1 MAQNVEELAQI
12 LNRLQE
18 ENKINSEDVNKI
30 LVDIKSKVDY
40 LNDNSDENSLL
51 IDSLKEAFSA
61 KKSEDLEKFSEL
73 TGSIEEIKG
82 TLSSAISRDDFNK
95 FLENLQAFE
104 ANFRQAVSGISYDK
118 QSFFEGIQEELG
130 RVVEKSVIL
139 KDLFPQE
146 EQEAL
151 NNLANTI
158 KESLEA
164 AKQEVSS
171 NLTGGASALSENI
184 KSVITLINTTKSEI
198 FRNTADNI
206 SVLSDDMKAAAG
218 QLDNELSG
226 LKTILT
232 RNFDDSAQL
241 LAGLNDANI
250 KITEIIKTSEQ
261 NLADNINNI
270 KTSIDNLFNHL
281 DVIKSELKENSDTN
295 LNKIIETIRENSAQI
310 ADFKENVSVN
320 LSGYLTAIKEL
331 FITFSEEMKNSQDS
345 LVSDIFDRKL
355 QELEVLSTDIKN
367 LDVNL
372 EQKEDNYK
380 DYVSGKINDIQN
392 FLNSIQENVSSKNEK
407 FDELQKVIEEYTSLV
422 NNFASNND
430 IKFGETMSEIMEVK
444 DYIAG
449 TSIKLDDIQNNITS
463 TINTNSDKLEELTG
477 TVSNQLNNFN
487 TKLYSISDE
496 LRQELNTGNA
506 SLKELTGEINTNIS
520 GNFNDVKTILE
531 CMRANIS
538 QCSDNMNGKIDDYN
552 ASINNNNEVHK
563 ETLSSIQKTIDETL
577 SIINQNQI
585 ANLDKNA
592 VIEQKLQ
599 SNLDKINELIHS
611 ITEQSVQSV
620 TEKCNEISDGMKN
633 EVRENTNFVL
643 QNVEKLLAQLEQAKN
658 ELFANQSINRNGIE
672 QAISNNIK
680 ISEGNVLQ
688 NTEQLSQNITDKFT
702 SVFEQLGAIKQHLE
716 EHPDETPQF
725 TKQLME
731 CINNTE
737 NALNENIK
745 HNSEVYSVNLNEK
758 FENLSGQLTEIKQHI
773 EDKPDETTQLLQQLI
788 DRINDIRNE
797 LNEDFREK
805 TDEYSNEVAAKFSYI
820 NDQLNSI
827 RQYIEENPD
836 ASELIAGKMADSIN
850 NAKNELSEN
859 IKTDFNSVAQSIGA
873 LLGQLET
880 AKKDITANHVNSHS
894 QLEQSVIANLK
905 TAEENIAQKTGQFSQ
920 DISEKINAISENIN
934 SLKND
939 LNGQNN
945 SESESITDAK
955 NEINKN
961 IKTDFNIIAQ
971 SIGGL
976 LAKVEAFK
984 NDITANNAAGRTN
997 LEQSL
1002 IANLKTTEEILSA
1015 NSGKYSEEISGKIE
1029 GITDRINEIKSGIEE
1044 ALQTGMSASSE
1055 KLSVIETKLNDISD
1069 NYEQNLEMLQTKLGE
1084 YITAVDKIS
1093 EETGAKIDS
1102 SLDEFIDIKNE
1113 ISKIYKQVSSVKDE
1127 NSTALSGHLTDIL
1140 DKLNEITG
1148 AITDSGNDISSG
1160 IKDVV
1165 QENSALIDKSLNY
1178 ITISLDE
1185 IKTKQ
1190 ADTYDLYGEN
1200 LSDKL
1205 SSIKQELELVN
1216 TDVLNAVNTKSED
1229 LVKEFEPLKDAVG
1242 KFLEFDFNFV
1252 ISEIKNQ
1259 VELSYL
1265 NLLSE
1270 LKDNLIENHDSY
1282 IKIENTYKDIVS
1294 RCASL
1299 EDYINSFTKD
1309 NLELI
1314 NTTIANI
1321 DLTVRSTLE
1330 KTNSLAEQWHKDF
1343 EAFDEQITQNNNLQE
1358 LSLTTTLESIK
1369 NTLDEKISAGNEELK
1384 ECLAVMLNNDDV
1396 MLALESLGGD
1406 VSDKIEEYKSS
1417 VESSDRDLKETI
1429 TGLNNDISGRLDNI
1443 KQDLQNNA
1451 AQELAENINSQIK
1464 EVTDVLK
1471 TLHEKVDIL
1480 AMSDNS
1486 EISEDVNTSA
1496 AKILDAVEELHKKV
1510 DVLALSDTNDDDD
1523 KISDTI
1529 AGIADE
1535 IKSLHSK
1542 VDVLA
1547 MSDTSEVNEEI
1558 SDTIAGIADEIKSLH
1573 SKVDVLAMSDNSE
1586 VNEEISD
1593 TIAGIADE
1601 IKSLHSKVDVLAMSD
1616 NSEVNEEISDNIAGI
1631 ADEIK
1636 SLHSK
1641 VDVLA
1646 MSDNSDLQAG
1656 LDDIHGAVL
1665 EQNRLLEQANNRNN
1679 TEEITEKVDE
1689 KLTELFN
1696 CIDKNNDETDKVSEM
1711 LKVLHE
1717 KVDILAMSD
1726 DTDIRDEIEDIKQL
1740 ILEQRK
1746 LFEGA
1751 DDTENAQEIDN
1762 YLNQLLSDINKIEKG
1777 ISEIDLEKNTQD
1789 IKDSVMTA
1797 ILSVTDQISFVE
1809 ETEEIKDFVEEKTNA
1824 INRTLLDVKKQ
1835 LNNITN
1841 SGDDMDFYSYTLQ
1854 DVETD
1859 IAKLRMILNDI
1870 STSNSKAEVGVIS
1883 ANINRIAKS
1892 IEDLRNSLAKEEDF
1906 EIKADFEK
1914 LNEDILSISARTN
1927 KLLLNSDESYRILC
1941 DSMDAF
1947 NRRTSSLE
1955 ERLTTLDNRNIENR
1969 LSMIDEKVEETVNSN
1984 KVLKNVMLYLG
1995 EWMDGTSEAISGI
2008 YEKASKA
2015 SAMRGVLDELLETV
2029 PDKENLIK
2037 TIEEKFEEQQSRID
2051 RLEKKLERAISIIE
2065 ENDQTNVLNKIDKL
2079 EDQLSKLSLNIE
2091 KLTSYVDE

>member
-82 TLSSAISRDDFNK
+82 TLSTAISRDDFNR

-118 QSFFEGIQEELG
+118 QSFFDGIQEELG

-139 KDLFPQE
+139 KDLFPQK

-164 AKQEVSS
+164 AKQEVSR

-643 QNVEKLLAQLEQAKN
+643 QNVEKLLAELEQAKN

-1055 KLSVIETKLNDISD
+1055 KLSIIETKLNDISD

-1165 QENSALIDKSLNY
+1165 QENSALIDKSLDY

-1343 EAFDEQITQNNNLQE
+1343 EAFDEKITQNNNLQE

-1510 DVLALSDTNDDDD
+1510 DVLALNDTNDDDD
-1523 KISDTI
+1523 K
-1529 AGIADE
+1529 
-1535 IKSLHSK
+1535 
-1542 VDVLA
+1542 
-1547 MSDTSEVNEEI
+1547 
-1558 SDTIAGIADEIKSLH
+1558 
-1573 SKVDVLAMSDNSE
+1573 
-1586 VNEEISD
+1586 ISD

-1995 EWMDGTSEAISGI
+1995 EWMDGTSETISGI

>member
-82 TLSSAISRDDFNK
+82 TLSTAISRDDFNR

-1547 MSDTSEVNEEI
+1547 MSD
-1558 SDTIAGIADEIKSLH
+1558 
-1573 SKVDVLAMSDNSE
+1573 
-1586 VNEEISD
+1586 
-1593 TIAGIADE
+1593 
-1601 IKSLHSKVDVLAMSD
+1601 